1 MLKINGKAGE
11 LTGPA
16 SLEPAVVLADTSCY
30 YVRAFVEELDA
41 PRVNVGMTAKVVI
54 DGLRSRELRGRVAR
68 LSPRMERKSLWSDRP
83 TERYDTKTREIWI
96 ELEPTKGLVLGLRVE
111 VTIDARS
118 TPAQVAPAGSGRAPR
133 PAAAL

>member
-54 DGLRSRELRGRVAR
+54 DGLRAASCEDGLLASA
-68 LSPRMERKSLWSDRP
+68 LAWMQEPMERPADRA
-83 TERYDTKTREIWI
+83 I
-96 ELEPTKGLVLGLRVE
+96 
-111 VTIDARS
+111 
-118 TPAQVAPAGSGRAPR
+118 
-133 PAAAL
+133 